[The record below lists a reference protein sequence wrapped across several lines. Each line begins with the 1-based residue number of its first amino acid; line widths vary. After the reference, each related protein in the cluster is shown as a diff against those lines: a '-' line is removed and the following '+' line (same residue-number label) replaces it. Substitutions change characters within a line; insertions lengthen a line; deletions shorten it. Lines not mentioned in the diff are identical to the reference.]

1 MDTILKFIADH
12 ALQIVAGG
20 ALVWAGLW
28 IRGIFVQKQKNEI
41 NDVRLEGEKL
51 TLDNKATSLSDLVAG
66 SNADHGVKPG
76 QPNSSASPVVPD
88 AGSGP
93 SKK

>member
-1 MDTILKFIADH
+1 MNPILTFIADH
-12 ALQIVAGG
+12 ALQFIAGG

-28 IRGIFVQKQKNEI
+28 IRGILVQKQKNEI

-51 TLDNKATSLSDLVAG
+51 ALDNKATSLSDLVNQ
-66 SNADHGVKPG
+66 SNADHGAKPG
-76 QPNSSASPVVPD
+76 QPNSPASPVVPP
-88 AGSGP
+88 AGNGT

>member
-1 MDTILKFIADH
+1 MDAILNFIAQH
-12 ALQIVAGG
+12 ALQFIAGG

-28 IRGIFVQKQKNEI
+28 IRGILVQKQKNEI

-51 TLDNKATSLSDLVAG
+51 FLDNKATSLSDLVND

-76 QPNSSASPVVPD
+76 PANGSAGPVVPT
-88 AGSGP
+88 AGNGT